1 MQPLSSNVLGKE
13 GPGSGA
19 GGGMGDQQYMQTS
32 SQLYVFSTQWANQG
46 ARAVMNNEYPSIIAW
61 HESQPETKKHLE
73 VSNYP
78 IRGFSMCFFTQEP
91 CLGLAQSCIFILR
104 IV

>member
-1 MQPLSSNVLGKE
+1 MCVQPLSSNVLGKE

-78 IRGFSMCFFTQEP
+78 IRGFSMCFFH
-91 CLGLAQSCIFILR
+91 G
-104 IV
+104 

>member
-73 VSNYP
+73 VSKYP
-78 IRGFSMCFFTQEP
+78 IRGLVQN
-91 CLGLAQSCIFILR
+91 
-104 IV
+104 